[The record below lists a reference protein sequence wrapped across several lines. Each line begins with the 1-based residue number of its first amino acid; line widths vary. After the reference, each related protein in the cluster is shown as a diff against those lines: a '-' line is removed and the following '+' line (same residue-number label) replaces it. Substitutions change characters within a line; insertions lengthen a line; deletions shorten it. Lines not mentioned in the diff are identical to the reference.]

1 MEKWV
6 NPACKLSHE
15 NKTISQHIQEVL
27 AILGEYLQFY
37 GLREKYFEIAK
48 FLAEY
53 HDTGKMHV
61 NWNFNSKEGHAHH
74 SLEYML
80 EKKIEYHEKNLDP
93 ILKFLILKHHSP
105 LSDVIGEKTIE
116 YGGKRY
122 SIRNVFNVLFKDE
135 MNSSLSEMVN
145 NQFNLIIDVVDVF
158 GLFKIADVCSAK
170 GKAVQLKRPVITEDF
185 VKQIVAKK
193 LDENR
198 WNEQKTL
205 AGLPNISMLRAYT
218 GWGKTDVSLLFFRDK
233 NVSKVFYLLPTITAI
248 NNFFEKLRKASNEE
262 VAKYFYFLDTELKE
276 DYEKLLNLY
285 FIENFTAPY
294 NITTIDQFLLAFL
307 QVGKYYTK
315 RVMFRDSGL
324 IIDEVHLLNPLML
337 DLLTFFLKKYA
348 MTYNFKVLFMSAT
361 FPRALIEYF
370 CENFQI
376 NHFLDYS
383 KGYEEKRR
391 VMWEYMDKQIE
402 NSVESII
409 RERQK
414 GKKVLVI
421 TNTVEN
427 ANNLGKKFENEYK
440 LSYGEEFIVFHA
452 RTMYNDRKEKEN
464 WLNNNRE
471 KPHIAIATQV
481 CEVSLDL
488 SYDAMFTELASLP
501 ALVQRFGRVNRYGDR
516 TKEINVHIFKPHVEN
531 PQSYPYSES
540 ELKISEEIIRELEGE
555 NLRNEK
561 QLIEKAD
568 LSLSYEDLLNEMTLA
583 KRSINMKYWEELLK
597 FFYSFDVKDEKISRA
612 LNYRESFTTLVI
624 PHPNCI
630 EEKPMRSYVAELLRK
645 DFSCKS
651 FDEKSKLMAELKELA
666 VPIPFWWL
674 RNAKLEESIFP
685 IANLKG
691 IIYNSKYGFH
701 KRGI

>member
-53 HDTGKMHV
+53 HDAGKMHI

-93 ILKFLILKHHSP
+93 VLKFLILKHHSS

-122 SIRNVFNVLFKDE
+122 SIKNVFNVLFKDK
-135 MNSSLSEMVN
+135 MNASLSKIVN
-145 NQFNLIIDVVDVF
+145 NQFNLIIDVVDVL

-185 VKQIVAKK
+185 VKRIVAKK
-193 LDENR
+193 LDEVR

-205 AGLPNISMLRAYT
+205 ASLPNISMLRAYT

-233 NVSKVFYLLPTITAI
+233 NVSKVFYLLPTVTAI
-248 NNFFEKLRKASNEE
+248 NIFFEKLRKASNEE
-262 VAKYFYFLDTELKE
+262 VAKYFYFIDTELKE
-276 DYEKLLNLY
+276 DYEKLSNLY

-348 MTYNFKVLFMSAT
+348 MTYNFKILFMSAT
-361 FPRALIEYF
+361 FPSALIKYF

-376 NHFLDYS
+376 NRFLDYS

-391 VMWEYMDKQIE
+391 VMWEYIDKQIE

-421 TNTVEN
+421 TNTVED

-452 RTMYNDRKEKEN
+452 RTMYKNRKEKEN

-488 SYDAMFTELASLP
+488 SYDTMFTELASLP
-501 ALVQRFGRVNRYGDR
+501 ALVQRFGRVNRYGDK
-516 TKEINVHIFKPHVEN
+516 TKEINVYIFKPHVKN
-531 PQSYPYSES
+531 PQSYPYSEN
-540 ELKISEEIIRELEGE
+540 ELKISEEIVRELEGE
-555 NLRNEK
+555 NLRSEK

-568 LSLSYEDLLNEMTLA
+568 LSLSYEELLNEITLA

-597 FFYSFDVKDEKISRA
+597 FFYSFDVKDEKISQA
-612 LNYRESFTTLVI
+612 LNYREGFTTLVI
-624 PHPNCI
+624 PHPDCI
-630 EEKPMRSYVAELLRK
+630 EEPMRSYVAELLRK

-651 FDEKSKLMAELKELA
+651 FNEKSKLIAELKELA

-685 IANLKG
+685 IVYLKD
-691 IIYNSKYGFH
+691 IIYNFKYGFH

>member
-53 HDTGKMHV
+53 HDAGKMHI

-93 ILKFLILKHHSP
+93 VLKFLILKHHSS

-122 SIRNVFNVLFKDE
+122 SIKNVFNVLFKDE
-135 MNSSLSEMVN
+135 MNSSLSKIVN
-145 NQFNLIIDVVDVF
+145 NQFNLIIDVVDVL

-185 VKQIVAKK
+185 VKRIVAKK
-193 LDENR
+193 LDEVR

-205 AGLPNISMLRAYT
+205 ASLPNISMLRAYT

-233 NVSKVFYLLPTITAI
+233 DVSKVFYLLPTITAI
-248 NNFFEKLRKASNEE
+248 NIFFEKLRKASNEE

-276 DYEKLLNLY
+276 DYEKLSNLY

-348 MTYNFKVLFMSAT
+348 MTYNFKILFMSAT
-361 FPRALIEYF
+361 FPSALIKYF

-376 NHFLDYS
+376 NRFLDYS

-391 VMWEYMDKQIE
+391 VMWEYIDKQIE

-421 TNTVEN
+421 TNTVED

-452 RTMYNDRKEKEN
+452 RTMYKNRKEKEN

-488 SYDAMFTELASLP
+488 SYDTMFTELASLP
-501 ALVQRFGRVNRYGDR
+501 ALVQRFGRVNRYGDK
-516 TKEINVHIFKPHVEN
+516 TKEINVYIFKPHVKN
-531 PQSYPYSES
+531 PQSYPYSEN
-540 ELKISEEIIRELEGE
+540 ELKISEEIVRELEGE

-568 LSLSYEDLLNEMTLA
+568 LSLSYEELLNEITLA

-597 FFYSFDVKDEKISRA
+597 FF
-612 LNYRESFTTLVI
+612 
-624 PHPNCI
+624 
-630 EEKPMRSYVAELLRK
+630 LL
-645 DFSCKS
+645 F
-651 FDEKSKLMAELKELA
+651 
-666 VPIPFWWL
+666 
-674 RNAKLEESIFP
+674 
-685 IANLKG
+685 
-691 IIYNSKYGFH
+691 
-701 KRGI
+701 

>member
-53 HDTGKMHV
+53 HDAGKMHI

-93 ILKFLILKHHSP
+93 VLKFLILKHHSS

-122 SIRNVFNVLFKDE
+122 SIKNVFNVLFKDE
-135 MNSSLSEMVN
+135 MNSSLSKIVN
-145 NQFNLIIDVVDVF
+145 NQFNLIIDVVDVL

-185 VKQIVAKK
+185 VKRIVAKK
-193 LDENR
+193 LDEVR

-205 AGLPNISMLRAYT
+205 ASLPNISMLRAYT

-233 NVSKVFYLLPTITAI
+233 NVSKVFYLLPTVTAI
-248 NNFFEKLRKASNEE
+248 NIFFEKLRKAFNEE
-262 VAKYFYFLDTELKE
+262 VAKYFYFIDTELKE
-276 DYEKLLNLY
+276 DYEKLSNLY

-348 MTYNFKVLFMSAT
+348 MTYNFKILFMSAT
-361 FPRALIEYF
+361 FPSALIKYF

-376 NHFLDYS
+376 NRFLDYS

-391 VMWEYMDKQIE
+391 VMWEYIDKQIE

-421 TNTVEN
+421 TNTVED

-452 RTMYNDRKEKEN
+452 RTMYKNRKEKEN

-488 SYDAMFTELASLP
+488 SYDTMFTELASLP
-501 ALVQRFGRVNRYGDR
+501 ALVQRFGRVNRYGDK
-516 TKEINVHIFKPHVEN
+516 TKEINVYIFKPHVKN
-531 PQSYPYSES
+531 PQSYPYSEN
-540 ELKISEEIIRELEGE
+540 ELKISEEIVRELEGE
-555 NLRNEK
+555 NLRSEK

-568 LSLSYEDLLNEMTLA
+568 LSLSYEELLNEITLA

-597 FFYSFDVKDEKISRA
+597 FFYSFDVKDEKISQA
-612 LNYRESFTTLVI
+612 LNYREGFTTLVI
-624 PHPNCI
+624 PHPDCI
-630 EEKPMRSYVAELLRK
+630 EEPMRSYVAELLRK

-651 FDEKSKLMAELKELA
+651 FNEKSKLIAELKELA
-666 VPIPFWWL
+666 IPIPFWWL

-685 IANLKG
+685 IVYLKD
-691 IIYNSKYGFH
+691 IIYNFKYGFH

>member
-53 HDTGKMHV
+53 HDAGKMHI

-93 ILKFLILKHHSP
+93 VLKFLILKHHSS

-122 SIRNVFNVLFKDE
+122 SIKNVFNVLFKDE
-135 MNSSLSEMVN
+135 MNASLSKIVN
-145 NQFNLIIDVVDVF
+145 NQFNLIIDVVDVL

-185 VKQIVAKK
+185 VKRIVAKK
-193 LDENR
+193 LDEVR

-205 AGLPNISMLRAYT
+205 ASLPNISMLRAYT

-233 NVSKVFYLLPTITAI
+233 NVSKVFYLLPTVTAI
-248 NNFFEKLRKASNEE
+248 NIFFEKLRKASNEE
-262 VAKYFYFLDTELKE
+262 VAKYFYFIDTELKE
-276 DYEKLLNLY
+276 DYEKLSNLY

-348 MTYNFKVLFMSAT
+348 MTYNFKILFMSAT
-361 FPRALIEYF
+361 FPSALIKYF

-376 NHFLDYS
+376 NRFLDYS

-391 VMWEYMDKQIE
+391 VMWEYIDKQIE

-421 TNTVEN
+421 TNTVED

-452 RTMYNDRKEKEN
+452 RTMYKNRKEKEN

-488 SYDAMFTELASLP
+488 SYDTMFTELASLP
-501 ALVQRFGRVNRYGDR
+501 ALVQRFGRVNRYGDK
-516 TKEINVHIFKPHVEN
+516 TKEINVYIFKPHVKN
-531 PQSYPYSES
+531 PQSYPYSEN
-540 ELKISEEIIRELEGE
+540 ELKISEEIVRELEGE
-555 NLRNEK
+555 NLRSEK

-568 LSLSYEDLLNEMTLA
+568 LSLSYEELLNEITLA

-597 FFYSFDVKDEKISRA
+597 FFYSFDVKDEKISQA
-612 LNYRESFTTLVI
+612 LNYREGFTTLVI
-624 PHPNCI
+624 PHPDCI
-630 EEKPMRSYVAELLRK
+630 EEPMRSYVAELLRK

-651 FDEKSKLMAELKELA
+651 FNEKSKLIAELKELA

-685 IANLKG
+685 MVYLKD
-691 IIYNSKYGFH
+691 IIYNFKYGFH